1 MERFDRANT
10 AAEVYQAGLNLVLE
24 RLKPERALIFYGYD
38 EKDQLSAQ
46 VGHNL
51 DPRTVLDMGDVSLGI
66 LQDAMEAGEAK
77 MLVDAMQ
84 DPRFGERTSAV
95 LSGIRSV
102 LSCPIRGDSGD
113 IEGLIYLDSRIQVA
127 AFKQADLPWLNEL
140 AQAMQTRLTAVN
152 A

>member
-1 MERFDRANT
+1 MDRFNQANT
-10 AAEVYQAGLNLVLE
+10 PTEVYQAGLDLVLE

-38 EKDQLSAQ
+38 AQEQLSAQ

-51 DPRTVLDMGDVSLGI
+51 DPRTVLDMGDVSLAI

-102 LSCPIRGDSGD
+102 LSCPIRDAAGE

-140 AQAMQTRLTAVN
+140 PNAMQTRLTALK
-152 A
+152 

>member
-1 MERFDRANT
+1 MDRFNQANT
-10 AAEVYQAGLNLVLE
+10 PTEVYQAGLDLVLE

-38 EKDQLSAQ
+38 AQEQLSPQ

-51 DPRTVLDMGDVSLGI
+51 DPKTVLDMGDVSLGI

-77 MLVDAMQ
+77 MLVDAMK

-102 LSCPIRGDSGD
+102 LSCPIRDASGE
-113 IEGLIYLDSRIQVA
+113 IEGLIYLDSRIQSA

-140 AQAMQTRLTAVN
+140 SEAMQLRLSALK
-152 A
+152 

>member
-1 MERFDRANT
+1 MDSLAQANT
-10 AAEVYQAGLNLVLE
+10 INEVYQAGLNLVLE

-38 EKDQLSAQ
+38 AQDQLVAQ

-51 DPRTVLDMGDVSLGI
+51 DPKTVLDMGDVSLAI
-66 LQDAMEAGEAK
+66 LQDAMDAGEAK

-102 LSCPIRGDSGD
+102 LSCPLRGSGGD
-113 IEGLIYLDSRIQVA
+113 VEGLIYLDSRIQSA
-127 AFKQADLPWLNEL
+127 AFKQADLPWLNQL
-140 AQAMQTRLTAVN
+140 AQAMEQRLAQL
-152 A
+152 

>member
-1 MERFDRANT
+1 MDRLKAANT
-10 AAEVYQAGLNLVLE
+10 QAEVCQVALDLVVE

-38 EKDQLSAQ
+38 ANDQLLPQ

-77 MLVDAMQ
+77 MLVDAMK

-102 LSCPIRGDSGD
+102 LSCPIRDGNGE
-113 IEGLIYLDSRIQVA
+113 IEGLVYLDSRIQSA

-140 AQAMQTRLTAVN
+140 AEAIQQRLSAL
-152 A
+152 

>member
-1 MERFDRANT
+1 MERFERANT

-77 MLVDAMQ
+77 MLVEA
-84 DPRFGERTSAV
+84 RTA
-95 LSGIRSV
+95 
-102 LSCPIRGDSGD
+102 
-113 IEGLIYLDSRIQVA
+113 
-127 AFKQADLPWLNEL
+127 LPP
-140 AQAMQTRLTAVN
+140 ATTAGPL
-152 A
+152 

>member
-1 MERFDRANT
+1 MEQLTQANS
-10 AAEVYQAGLNLVLE
+10 AVEVYQAALNLVLE

-38 EKDQLSAQ
+38 EHDQLKAQ

-51 DPRTVLDMGDVSLGI
+51 DPRTVLDMGDVSLAI

-113 IEGLIYLDSRIQVA
+113 IEGLIYMDSRIQTA

-140 AQAMQTRLTAVN
+140 SQKIQARLSAVN
-152 A
+152 S